1 MIIRHW
7 RDVDSRVMSALYER
21 EQRSWLNTL
30 AWDASST
37 WTTIEA
43 ARVTWGLP
51 GFVALERGRVRGWT
65 FYLPENG
72 EVHVGGLAADTPRAT
87 CLLLDALLDAADA
100 ASAQTISCFI
110 FEGAPA
116 LTLELT
122 RRGFAVEPFLYL
134 QRQALDAGW
143 RPAAAATASD
153 RWQQGDINRAAALL
167 RTVYGTGAAGRY
179 FAPNGTLAEWQRY
192 LHNLVE
198 QTACGALNAD
208 ATCVLR
214 GEDGIQAL
222 TLVTALA
229 DRTAHLAQVAV
240 HPSLQGQGIA
250 TRLLNESC
258 ARAAAQGYTSAT
270 LLVGAT
276 NRPARRLYELLGF
289 TTRAAFVAA
298 HRAVARHASVAA
310 IA

>member
-7 RDVDSRVMSALYER
+7 RDVDSHVMSALYER
-21 EQRSWLNTL
+21 EQRSWMTTL
-30 AWDASST
+30 AWDASNT
-37 WTTIEA
+37 WTTIES

-72 EVHVGGLAADTPRAT
+72 EVHVGGLAADTPSAT
-87 CLLLDALLDAADA
+87 CLLLDALLDAADTA
-100 ASAQTISCFI
+100 GAQTISCFM
-110 FEGAPA
+110 FERAPA

-134 QRQALDAGW
+134 QRHGLDAGW
-143 RPAAAATASD
+143 RPAAGSTPTD
-153 RWQQGDINRAAALL
+153 GWQDGDINRAASLL
-167 RTVYGTGAAGRY
+167 RTAYGTGANGRH
-179 FAPNGTLAEWQRY
+179 FAPKGLLAEWQRY
-192 LHNLVE
+192 LQNLVE
-198 QTACGALNAD
+198 QTACGALNAE
-208 ATCVLR
+208 ATRVIR
-214 GEDGIQAL
+214 VQDGIQGL
-222 TLVTALA
+222 TLVTTLA

-240 HPSLQGQGIA
+240 HPGLQGQGIA
-250 TRLLNESC
+250 SAMVNESC
-258 ARAAAQGYTSAT
+258 ARAAAQGCTSAT

-276 NRPARRLYELLGF
+276 NRPARRLYESLGF

-298 HRAVARHASVAA
+298 HRAVARHASIAA